1 MEMPLERAGRWLAA
15 LTESDF
21 FAEDEKRRRWR
32 VVCEGAGPLL
42 YRRAAGEAEAGDD
55 EGRPSLLRHA
65 QARPPRPA
73 TLPVRPETDTAVRT
87 FANLKCIGAGAHG
100 KVYKS
105 FVYWSD
111 ASRAPEVCALKESST
126 EAFSR
131 QSAARELARVRK
143 LRPHRHLVHIMAS
156 FAVRNAAGG
165 ASHCLVMPLAAGTL
179 TAKLDHYLADPAG
192 MLLQLHSALLYV
204 HSRRVVH
211 LDVKPCNVL
220 VYGDCHLRLADF
232 GSSLL
237 EGEPFSTEHY
247 ECSRFYRAPEIMFG
261 AAEARRS
268 MDHWSLG
275 AVAAELAL
283 QRQPL
288 FRGKTGLE
296 QLRIVVASLGPPSA
310 EELRSMIGKRVEQ
323 LAETARAERDHF
335 WRAKRVRA
343 LEPRALAAAEAL
355 LVYDIS
361 ERNEAFRLL
370 PLSLA

>member
-1 MEMPLERAGRWLAA
+1 MEMPLARAGRWLAA
-15 LTESDF
+15 ATDSDF

-32 VVCEGAGPLL
+32 VVCDGTGPLL
-42 YRRAAGEAEAGDD
+42 YRRALSEAAAGDD

-65 QARPPRPA
+65 QARLLRPA
-73 TLPVRPETDTAVRT
+73 PMHFRFETDAAVRS
-87 FANLKCIGAGAHG
+87 FENLKCIGAGAHG

-105 FVYWSD
+105 LVYWSD
-111 ASRAPEVCALKESST
+111 ASRVPEVCAVKESSA
-126 EAFSR
+126 EAFSK
-131 QSAARELARVRK
+131 QSVARELARLRT
-143 LRPHRHLVHIMAS
+143 LRPHRHLVHIMAA
-156 FAVRNAAGG
+156 FEVRNAAGG
-165 ASHCLVMPLAAGTL
+165 ASHCFVMPLAAGTL
-179 TAKLDHYLADPAG
+179 TSKLDHYLPDPAG
-192 MLLQLHSALLYV
+192 MLLQVHSALRYI

-220 VYGDCHLRLADF
+220 VYGDTHLRLADF

-237 EGEPFSTEHY
+237 EGEPFSTQHY

-261 AAEARRS
+261 AAVARRS

-283 QRQPL
+283 QRPPL

-296 QLRIVVASLGPPSA
+296 QLRLVVAALGPPSA
-310 EELRSMIGKRVEQ
+310 EELRSMIGKRVE
-323 LAETARAERDHF
+323 LAETAGAERDHF
-335 WRAKRVRA
+335 WRARRTQA

-361 ERNEAFRLL
+361 ERSEAFRLL
-370 PLSLA
+370 PFSLA